1 MSRKRK
7 YIKIPAQSL
16 LKNIVNF
23 SNFQTVEDVLR
34 TTYVK
39 DKYIENYPDDDIGK
53 HINENLTFLD
63 LYNGMLS
70 GKDVYIML
78 NVSDSTIRERV
89 FKILANIMEVD
100 YDVIYY
106 LWLNF

>member
-34 TTYVK
+34 TTYIK
-39 DKYIENYPDDDIGK
+39 DKYIENYPDDEDGK

>member
-16 LKNIVNF
+16 LRSIVNS
-23 SNFQTVEDVLR
+23 SNGQTVEDLLR

-39 DKYIENYPDDDIGK
+39 DKYIENYPDDEIGNN
-53 HINENLTFLD
+53 INEQLTFLN

-70 GKDVYIML
+70 GKDVYVML
-78 NVSDSTIRERV
+78 NVSDSMIRERV
-89 FKILANIMEVD
+89 FEILANIMEVK
-100 YDVIYY
+100 YIVIYY
-106 LWLNF
+106 LWLNI